1 MTQPEPAEQITA
13 RAVTPEYFKAL
24 GVQALHGRVL
34 GAGDENENSG
44 MPPAVLSYGFWRRR
58 FAGDPQVMGRTI
70 TLHGHSF
77 VVVGVTPREFNGL
90 RADTAPDVRV
100 PNRAYPLLTGYP
112 GVHRTIE
119 LAGRLKPGVTRTQ
132 AEAECQSLFHSAVV
146 PYYMDIVKD
155 SPGNA
160 AEELIKR
167 GMALDP
173 LSRGPSILRERF
185 GDTIKLLM
193 AFVAMLLLM
202 VCSNVAGLLLART
215 AARRGEI
222 AVRLA
227 LGAGRGR
234 LMLQMLAENSIL
246 ALLGAAG
253 GLWIAVLAI
262 PVAARAW
269 PPIRDVGT
277 TLLPLSLDVQMNARA
292 FVFLMA
298 LSTLTVLLFSAV
310 PAFAASRA
318 SIEGVLRASRSGGGW
333 RGRQALIVFQIALC
347 TFLLAGASLFV
358 RTFHELHDMDP
369 GFDRDHVATFTGD
382 LTLSGDRGALP
393 RLLTERVRQIPGVVS
408 AAIASKGVMRGRGLG
423 ATVAPTGQPALTGD
437 YLNSS
442 FNEVS
447 PGYFDTMGMRI
458 LAGRALAG
466 SDAESGRPAVPKNV
480 VVNQAFVRRFF
491 PKVNA
496 VGQRFGVGVKAV
508 EGADNEIVGVVS
520 DARYRSLREPVVPT
534 FYKVGTE
541 YFGFVLN
548 VRTHAR
554 PESIFRAV
562 PNALASIDPTA
573 AFLEIHTLAEEM
585 DDSTASERLTAV
597 LVSVLGAIAMLL
609 AGAGIYGLLAYAIVR
624 RRREIGIRMALGAV
638 PTDIARLVGREGL
651 TMAAGGIVFGLAAA
665 LAAGPWIRSLLYGVS
680 PWDPKSLSAAAIF
693 VAAVAVGATAIPVL
707 QATHIEPTPA
717 LRQED

>member
-1 MTQPEPAEQITA
+1 
-13 RAVTPEYFKAL
+13 
-24 GVQALHGRVL
+24 
-34 GAGDENENSG
+34 
-44 MPPAVLSYGFWRRR
+44 
-58 FAGDPQVMGRTI
+58 
-70 TLHGHSF
+70 
-77 VVVGVTPREFNGL
+77 
-90 RADTAPDVRV
+90 
-100 PNRAYPLLTGYP
+100 
-112 GVHRTIE
+112 
-119 LAGRLKPGVTRTQ
+119 
-132 AEAECQSLFHSAVV
+132 
-146 PYYMDIVKD
+146 
-155 SPGNA
+155 
-160 AEELIKR
+160 
-167 GMALDP
+167 
-173 LSRGPSILRERF
+173 
-185 GDTIKLLM
+185 
-193 AFVAMLLLM
+193 
-202 VCSNVAGLLLART
+202 
-215 AARRGEI
+215 
-222 AVRLA
+222 
-227 LGAGRGR
+227 
-234 LMLQMLAENSIL
+234 
-246 ALLGAAG
+246 
-253 GLWIAVLAI
+253 
-262 PVAARAW
+262 
-269 PPIRDVGT
+269 VGT

-318 SIEGVLRASRSGGGW
+318 GIEGVLRAARSGGGW

-347 TFLLAGASLFV
+347 TFLLTGASLFV

-382 LTLSGDRGALP
+382 LTLSGDRSALP

-423 ATVAPTGQPALTGD
+423 ATVAPTGQPALAGD

-466 SDAESGRPAVPKNV
+466 SDAESGRPAGPKNV

-491 PKVNA
+491 PNVNA

-508 EGADNEIVGVVS
+508 EGADNEIVGVVG

-562 PNALASIDPTA
+562 PKALASIDPAA
-573 AFLEIHTLAEEM
+573 AFLEIHTLAAEV
-585 DDSTASERLTAV
+585 DDSTAAERLTAV

-665 LAAGPWIRSLLYGVS
+665 LAAGPWIRSLLYGIS

-693 VAAVAVGATAIPVL
+693 VAVVAVGATAIPVL